1 MLEEHLLKI
10 PKKSE
15 QGIAF
20 ASSSRHLLSLSEY
33 LGIGQYGQFQRIM
46 IKKMTEARG
55 RFVAGAPRSDLQ
67 WRQLR

>member
-10 PKKSE
+10 PKNSE

-46 IKKMTEARG
+46 IKK
-55 RFVAGAPRSDLQ
+55 
-67 WRQLR
+67 